1 MTGRVLIKG
10 GTVLSLDRSVGNMT
24 QADVLIED
32 GTIREV
38 GGSTRARNADV
49 IDAADTI
56 VMPGFVDAHHR
67 LWQSLL
73 RNLGAA
79 PTADLCAHFTPDDVY
94 AATLTGL
101 LQAVVAGITTVVDRC
116 DVSESIEHVEAALSA
131 HADSGAHTVLVSSL
145 TAPRPSVGVRFAA
158 ASPDVVEA
166 DLDAVA
172 ASLVEARQR
181 GERIHARAGTSAA
194 SGGEVAEL
202 GRRGLLGPDLTLY
215 HCAHLSGADFDAIA
229 SSSTGVVLTPASD
242 MAGGSPP
249 PPVQEFIDRDIRPG
263 LGVGDEALAPGDV
276 FAQMRSV
283 ISVQHATSFDLKL
296 AGKGGVPNLM
306 NTRDVIRYA
315 TIDGAKAVGLANV
328 TGSLTPG
335 KRADIIVL
343 RTDRPNIS
351 PVNDPIG
358 AVAWGMDTSNVDWVL
373 VGGIPLV
380 EHGAPTADVARA
392 RGLAIDALR
401 RVTTAAGALDRAVS
415 PT

>member
-1 MTGRVLIKG
+1 MTDRILIKG
-10 GTVLSLDRSVGNMT
+10 GTVLSLDRSVGNMAE
-24 QADVLIED
+24 ADVLIE
-32 GTIREV
+32 GGMIREV
-38 GGSTRARNADV
+38 GRSIRARNADV

-67 LWQSLL
+67 LWQSLF

-79 PTADLCAHFTPDDVY
+79 PTADLSAHFTPDDVY

-101 LQAVVAGITTVVDRC
+101 LQALVAGITTVVDRC
-116 DVSESIEHVEAALSA
+116 DASGSGEHVQAALSA
-131 HADSGAHTVLVSSL
+131 HADSGVHTVFVSSVA
-145 TAPRPSVGVRFAA
+145 APHPLVEVRSAA

-172 ASLVEARQR
+172 ASLVEARRR

-194 SGGEVAEL
+194 SGGEIAEL
-202 GRRGLLGPDLTLY
+202 GRRGLLGPDVTLY
-215 HCAHLSGADFDAIA
+215 HCTHLSGADFDAIA

-242 MAGGSPP
+242 MADGAPP
-249 PPVQEFIDRDIRPG
+249 PLVQEFIDRDIRPG
-263 LGVGDEALAPGDV
+263 LGVGDEALAPGDM

-283 ISVQHATSFDLKL
+283 ISVQHATSFDRKL

-315 TIDGAKAVGLANV
+315 TIDGAKAIGLADV
-328 TGSLTPG
+328 TGSLSPG
-335 KRADIIVL
+335 KRADIIML

-380 EHGAPTADVARA
+380 ERGAPVADVARV

-401 RVTTAAGALDRAVS
+401 RVTTAAGALVHTVA